1 MKKIIISAI
10 AAVMICLSA
19 SAAEVI
25 LTTMAITAKN
35 GDVVE
40 LQFIDEPIAT
50 FTDENVT
57 FTDINEHTL
66 VYPMADVEKITFK
79 STAHSAIEE
88 IADDAAARFSIFVTK
103 TAVTVDGMEAGSAL
117 NVYNLAGQLV
127 ASATADAAGHAEAS
141 TESLGAGVY
150 VVALPGHSFK
160 FVK

>member
-1 MKKIIISAI
+1 MT
-10 AAVMICLSA
+10 CLSA

-66 VYPMADVEKITFK
+66 VYPMADVEK
-79 STAHSAIEE
+79 SHSSRQPIRQSKRSPTTQPPVSA
-88 IADDAAARFSIFVTK
+88 FS
-103 TAVTVDGMEAGSAL
+103 
-117 NVYNLAGQLV
+117 
-127 ASATADAAGHAEAS
+127 
-141 TESLGAGVY
+141 
-150 VVALPGHSFK
+150 
-160 FVK
+160 

>member
-10 AAVMICLSA
+10 AAVMTCLSA

-40 LQFIDEPIAT
+40 LQ

-79 STAHSAIEE
+79 STTHSAIEE

-127 ASATADAAGHAEAS
+127 ASAIADAAGHAEAS

>member
-10 AAVMICLSA
+10 AAVMTCLSA

-57 FTDINEHTL
+57 FTDIN
-66 VYPMADVEKITFK
+66 
-79 STAHSAIEE
+79 
-88 IADDAAARFSIFVTK
+88 
-103 TAVTVDGMEAGSAL
+103 
-117 NVYNLAGQLV
+117 
-127 ASATADAAGHAEAS
+127 
-141 TESLGAGVY
+141 
-150 VVALPGHSFK
+150 
-160 FVK
+160 

>member
-10 AAVMICLSA
+10 AAVMTCLSA

-40 LQFIDEPIAT
+40 LQFVDEPIAT
-50 FTDENVT
+50 FTDEDVT
-57 FTDINEHTL
+57 FTDNNDHSI
-66 VYPMADVEKITFK
+66 VYPMADVEKITFE
-79 STAHSAIEE
+79 STTRSAVEE
-88 IADDAAARFSIFVTK
+88 IADDAAARLRVSVTK
-103 TAVTVDGMEAGSAL
+103 TAVTVDGLEPGTLLS
-117 NVYNLAGQLV
+117 VYNLAGQLA

-141 TESLGAGVY
+141 IESLGAGVY